1 MTSTDAPQ
9 APGSQAVGRRAYLVA
24 TGYGLL
30 AGAVTCATFFL
41 MRGVQHLVWDE
52 RSQWWYIALMVLLGG
67 ALIAALRRVSLD
79 ADLDEQV
86 DPGRVEPR
94 QWRRIGLLGLSA
106 VIAVGFGGA
115 IGPEAGLVA
124 VVTELS
130 IVVRGRIARS
140 RAEAELITEAG
151 SAAALSGFYGAPP
164 VGAAYRQDALGPGRL
179 PLLCASLAGFL
190 GFALTWR
197 LLGLETHALEMP
209 ASTSQG
215 ALPSPWIIAPA
226 LLASVLGCGYL
237 LTRHAL
243 ARLLARLGSPVTQTL
258 VGSAALAV
266 VLATWPVLRFS
277 GHDDFGALGAW
288 AAGGAWGVLAAV
300 GCAKVAA
307 TALSLAAGWR
317 GGDVFPLMFAGGAVG
332 AATAVLLPGLD
343 LQAAMVAGMAAACV
357 VGLRKPVA
365 VFVLVLFIV
374 PGADAVALAV
384 ACGLGVLALQVL
396 PDHPALAGDPHTS
409 H

>member
-9 APGSQAVGRRAYLVA
+9 APESQAVGRRAYLVA
-24 TGYGLL
+24 TGYGML
-30 AGAVTCATFFL
+30 AGAVTCVTFFL

-86 DPGRVEPR
+86 DPRRVEPR

-130 IVVRGRIARS
+130 IVVRRRIART
-140 RAEAELITEAG
+140 RVEAELITEAG
-151 SAAALSGFYGAPP
+151 SAAALSGFYGSPP
-164 VGAAYRQDALGPGRL
+164 VGAAYREDSIGPGRL
-179 PLLCASLAGFL
+179 PVLCASLAGFV
-190 GFALTWR
+190 GFVLAWR
-197 LLGLETHALEMP
+197 ALGLETHALEMP
-209 ASTSQG
+209 ASTSTA
-215 ALPSPWIIAPA
+215 ALPSPWIVVPA
-226 LLASVLGCGYL
+226 LLGALVGCGYL
-237 LTRHAL
+237 LLRHGLVRL
-243 ARLLARLGSPVTQTL
+243 AGRLGSPVRQSII
-258 VGSAALAV
+258 GSV
-266 VLATWPVLRFS
+266 VLAALLASWPVLRFS

-288 AAGGAWGVLAAV
+288 AAGGAWGVLLAV
-300 GCAKVAA
+300 GLAKVLA

-317 GGDVFPLMFAGGAVG
+317 GGDVFPLMFAGAAVG
-332 AATAVLLPGLD
+332 AATAVLQPDLD
-343 LQAAMVAGMAAACV
+343 LQAAMVAGMSAACV

-365 VFVLVLFIV
+365 VFVLVLFLV
-374 PGADAVALAV
+374 PGANAVALTA
-384 ACGLGVLALQVL
+384 ACVLGALVLRML
-396 PDHPALAGDPHTS
+396 PEHPALVAHGSTH